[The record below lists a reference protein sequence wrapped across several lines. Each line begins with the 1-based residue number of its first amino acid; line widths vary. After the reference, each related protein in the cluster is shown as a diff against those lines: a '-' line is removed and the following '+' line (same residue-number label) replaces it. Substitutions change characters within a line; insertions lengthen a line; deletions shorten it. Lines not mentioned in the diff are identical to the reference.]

1 MEQEKS
7 LQDMSMQAFCGELPD
22 LSKAT
27 PAPLPINGEYWSPSS
42 IGESK
47 RMFFKELRMETV
59 IDAKSGQDV
68 ELKVAYF
75 VEPVEGKK
83 PRIIRQGGIRL
94 TSVFDSFVKAGRIV
108 PGMAFEIT
116 YDGKQKTGTGNFVD
130 TWTITPLATH

>member
-22 LSKAT
+22 LSQAI

-68 ELKVAYF
+68 ELQVAYF

-116 YDGKQKTGTGNFVD
+116 
-130 TWTITPLATH
+130 